1 MYKILFPSEPF
12 SKNIV
17 DSSYLEEFNTCKL
30 MGIDTYLF
38 DFDKFIESGKLS
50 SNINFED
57 NCIIIYRG
65 WMMKPEQYEMF
76 YFKILDKSNGKIRLI
91 NTLSEYRN
99 CHCFPNVYTY
109 LKDYTPKMVMID
121 NHNAVTEYNTILRT
135 IDFDFFIKDHVKSI
149 KTDNGVE
156 KISRNI
162 TCLNLL
168 NKVTDFI
175 NERGN
180 LFTGGIV
187 LKEFVNL
194 KKIDGKTNE
203 WRVFFMDGKFLCMM
217 QNSNL
222 NTHISPPSDMISKV
236 RELLR
241 YKSNFFT
248 VDFAQLDND
257 SWTIIE
263 TGDGSV
269 SGFPDSFKSISF
281 YNNLLQIDD
290 LII

>member
-12 SKNIV
+12 NKKNV
-17 DSSYLEEFNTCKL
+17 DSSYLEEFNICKL
-30 MGIDTYLF
+30 VGISTYLF
-38 DFDKFIESGKLS
+38 DYDEFIENGKLL
-50 SNINFED
+50 SNINYED
-57 NCIIIYRG
+57 SCIVIYRG
-65 WMMKPEQYEMF
+65 WMMKPEQYEIF

-121 NHNAVTEYNTILRT
+121 NHNAVTEYKTVLRT

-149 KTDNGVE
+149 KTDKGVE
-156 KISRNI
+156 KINKNI
-162 TCLNLL
+162 TCLDLL
-168 NKVTDFI
+168 NKVTDFV

-194 KKIDGKTNE
+194 KKYNDKTNE
-203 WRVFFMDGKFLCMM
+203 WRFFFLTGQLLDSM

-222 NTHISPPSDMISKV
+222 KTDICPNLNYVFEVYSKISHT
-236 RELLR
+236 
-241 YKSNFFT
+241 SNFFT
-248 VDFAQLDND
+248 IDFAELVDG
-257 SWTIIE
+257 SWIVIE
-263 TGDGSV
+263 TGDGQV
-269 SGFPDSFKSISF
+269 SGFPSDFKSISF
-281 YNNLLQIDD
+281 YNKLKQIS
-290 LII
+290 L